1 MGSSPYGSVE
11 GGGAVA
17 AADDDGTTRVGAEG
31 FEDGVAD
38 ASEVGDDDEVAVD
51 KGGAGVVDVED
62 IGRGGTD
69 ELDELEMR

>member
-1 MGSSPYGSVE
+1 MGGSPYGSVE

-17 AADDDGTTRVGAEG
+17 AADDDGTTGVGAEG

-51 KGGAGVVDVED
+51 KGGKGVVDVERCMM
-62 IGRGGTD
+62 I
-69 ELDELEMR
+69 